1 MGHMRHKTHGLGGPN
16 DDQHGHKLE
25 HDSRGRLNEPAHCR
39 IRLTGPCT
47 EGGMRDVRLMVVVRK
62 IRLFRMSKETPGDT
76 DRQSQI
82 EGRHADRERDEDSF
96 HFLPLSTCCISARAS
111 GLSHARGPTARP
123 TCVPSGARSTVVGK
137 PRTMN
142 IRDTS

>member
-1 MGHMRHKTHGLGGPN
+1 MGHMRHKTHGHGGPN
-16 DDQHGHKLE
+16 EDQHGHKLE

-76 DRQSQI
+76 DRQGQI
-82 EGRHADRERDEDSF
+82 EGRHADGERREEPS
-96 HFLPLSTCCISARAS
+96 HFTPSST
-111 GLSHARGPTARP
+111 
-123 TCVPSGARSTVVGK
+123 
-137 PRTMN
+137 
-142 IRDTS
+142 